1 MRMPRAC
8 HPPTISRVVP
18 RRAARAPAAPCSQAL
33 SLDLFSLA
41 ENVTL
46 VGMKTLAEGD
56 RWFSPPS
63 CCVQPHQ
70 MDTADPW
77 FECLL
82 LRARRTRGRRA
93 RVPSASPCCAGGEY
107 IQAESLWWLL
117 RGWAGGC
124 DTKYRFLVLPYHPRT
139 RPIVTLQ
146 TRVPLPRTSDRKPPK
161 TPRAPPAQQGDDA
174 GTLARLPLVLR
185 ARNKR
190 HSNQGSAV
198 SI

>member
-1 MRMPRAC
+1 MRLRKK
-8 HPPTISRVVP
+8 PP
-18 RRAARAPAAPCSQAL
+18 QAL

-41 ENVTL
+41 ENGTL
-46 VGMKTLAEGD
+46 VGMKALAEGD

-70 MDTADPW
+70 MDASDPW
-77 FECLL
+77 FECRL
-82 LRARRTRGRRA
+82 LRVRRTRGRRA
-93 RVPSASPCCAGGEY
+93 RVLSASPCCAGGEQ
-107 IQAESLWWLL
+107 IQAESLWRLL

-124 DTKYRFLVLPYHPRT
+124 DTKYRFLVLHDHPGT
-139 RPIVTLQ
+139 RPIVALQ
-146 TRVPLPRTSDRKPPK
+146 TRVPLPRKSDRKPPK

-185 ARNKR
+185 ARNRR

-198 SI
+198 CIR